1 MWIGYTEMVLI
12 FLNFGQIF
20 ELLRPKVDRLEPVVE
35 LYTQRYWKNRKSQNF
50 KIVLNRRETD
60 SRVSLAK
67 IRGQKSLKFENDG
80 MGTGLKIILS
90 DTNRFHMCVG
100 RMEKA

>member
-1 MWIGYTEMVLI
+1 MQKLTASSRWSNFTHKDTE
-12 FLNFGQIF
+12 
-20 ELLRPKVDRLEPVVE
+20 
-35 LYTQRYWKNRKSQNF
+35 KNRKSQNF

-80 MGTGLKIILS
+80 MGTGLKHQRDLLKFCRRQLILS
-90 DTNRFHMCVG
+90 YKIDHSDVDFSFKFKQSGNSM
-100 RMEKA
+100 